1 MPIMIVRKE
10 EDKMKSSKNSSDD
23 EDWKRLE
30 KWHFGR
36 ANFP

>member
-1 MPIMIVRKE
+1 MVIVTKAE
-10 EDKMKSSKNSSDD
+10 NKVKSAKKSYDD

-36 ANFP
+36 ANYP